1 MEPRWWTMRRAQSG
15 RPVTYT
21 CPFCG
26 GLLLAMTEHVLL
38 APEGEVERR
47 RHAHTDCV
55 RAARARGELPTSDEW
70 RATQPP
76 SRWAP

>member
-1 MEPRWWTMRRAQSG
+1 
-15 RPVTYT
+15 VTYT

-55 RAARARGELPTSDEW
+55 RAARARGELRPPTSGA
-70 RATQPP
+70 RR
-76 SRWAP
+76 SRPRVWAR